1 MRVVASL
8 TLTVFFCFLTPAYMY
23 YPDDTIVAIATAPGR
38 SGLGVVRLSGPEVVG
53 VATRV
58 LEGVVELRPRHATLT
73 SVCRHTQDA
82 QRLDR
87 VLATYFPGPESYT
100 GEDVLEISGHGN
112 PILLRQIVEALVAA
126 GARLAEPGEFTL
138 RAFLNGRL
146 DLVQAE
152 AVGDLIQAVTPLQAR
167 VAFDQLEGTVTDI
180 IGEIDAALFDLVAR
194 LEASVDFPEEGYHF
208 ADAVAVASE
217 IRDLLRRTE
226 TLLVDAQRGRLIREG
241 CQVVILGKTNVGKS
255 TLFNQLLGAARAI
268 VTDIPGTTRD
278 LLTETI
284 DIDGLSVTL
293 VDTAGIRTT
302 ADTVESE
309 GVNRAR
315 GALGVAAAI
324 ILVLDQSRPLE
335 DEDHE
340 LLGETQ
346 TRDRVI
352 VINKAD
358 LTAQWVTSELADC
371 GRRVTVSLLENT
383 ALTELRQA
391 LADTLWAKEPLR
403 DTPTLSNL
411 RHIGLVQRASA
422 ALSRA
427 AAAATASIP
436 EELVLADLQEARG
449 AFEEVT
455 GKRTSDDVLEKI
467 FTQFCIGK

>member
-1 MRVVASL
+1 
-8 TLTVFFCFLTPAYMY
+8 
-23 YPDDTIVAIATAPGR
+23 
-38 SGLGVVRLSGPEVVG
+38 
-53 VATRV
+53 
-58 LEGVVELRPRHATLT
+58 
-73 SVCRHTQDA
+73 
-82 QRLDR
+82 
-87 VLATYFPGPESYT
+87 
-100 GEDVLEISGHGN
+100 
-112 PILLRQIVEALVAA
+112 
-126 GARLAEPGEFTL
+126 
-138 RAFLNGRL
+138 
-146 DLVQAE
+146 
-152 AVGDLIQAVTPLQAR
+152 
-167 VAFDQLEGTVTDI
+167 
-180 IGEIDAALFDLVAR
+180 
-194 LEASVDFPEEGYHF
+194 
-208 ADAVAVASE
+208 
-217 IRDLLRRTE
+217 
-226 TLLVDAQRGRLIREG
+226 
-241 CQVVILGKTNVGKS
+241 
-255 TLFNQLLGAARAI
+255 LLGAARAI

-284 DIDGLSVTL
+284 DIDGLSITL

-302 ADTVESE
+302 VDTVESE

-358 LTAQWVTSELADC
+358 LTAQWVASELADC
-371 GRRVTVSLLENT
+371 GRRVMVSLLENT
-383 ALTELRQA
+383 GLTELRQA
-391 LADTLWAKEPLR
+391 LADTLCAKEPLR

>member
-1 MRVVASL
+1 M
-8 TLTVFFCFLTPAYMY
+8 
-23 YPDDTIVAIATAPGR
+23 
-38 SGLGVVRLSGPEVVG
+38 
-53 VATRV
+53 
-58 LEGVVELRPRHATLT
+58 
-73 SVCRHTQDA
+73 
-82 QRLDR
+82 
-87 VLATYFPGPESYT
+87 
-100 GEDVLEISGHGN
+100 
-112 PILLRQIVEALVAA
+112 
-126 GARLAEPGEFTL
+126 
-138 RAFLNGRL
+138 

-167 VAFDQLEGTVTDI
+167 VAFDQLEGTVTGV

-208 ADAVAVASE
+208 GDAKAVADE
-217 IRDLLRRTE
+217 IRDLLLRTE
-226 TLLVDAQRGRLIREG
+226 TLLTNAQRGRLIREG

-255 TLFNQLLGAARAI
+255 TLFNRFLGAARAI

-284 DIDGLSVTL
+284 DIEGLSVTL

-335 DEDHE
+335 DEDRE
-340 LLGETQ
+340 LIEETR

-358 LTAQWVTSELADC
+358 LAAQWAASELAES
-371 GRRVTVSLLENT
+371 GRRVAVSLLEDT
-383 ALTELRQA
+383 ELTELRQA
-391 LADTLWAKEPLR
+391 LADMLWATEPLR
-403 DTPTLSNL
+403 DTPILSNL
-411 RHIGLVQRASA
+411 RHIGLVQRAST

-427 AAAATASIP
+427 ADAAAALTP

-449 AFEEVT
+449 ALEEVT